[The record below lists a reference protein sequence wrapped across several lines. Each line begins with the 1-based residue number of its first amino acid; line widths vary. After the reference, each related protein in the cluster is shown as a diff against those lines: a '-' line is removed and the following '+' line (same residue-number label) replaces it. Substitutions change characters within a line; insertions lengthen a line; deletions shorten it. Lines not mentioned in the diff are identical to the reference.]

1 MKSNVVPLLGIIEA
15 PGVKVNLGANAVI
28 SVPAFTINVTLLF
41 SIIGSRLSTS
51 PGTEHAMMSASGF
64 FVNLAAK
71 LSFFFEKIHLNA
83 YNTTFYN
90 GHNVQ
95 NGMFLV

>member
-51 PGTEHAMMSASGF
+51 PGTEHAMMSASALGASSCMQETIIKPRKKQAIRF
-64 FVNLAAK
+64 FN
-71 LSFFFEKIHLNA
+71 FIRFCF
-83 YNTTFYN
+83 
-90 GHNVQ
+90 
-95 NGMFLV
+95 

>member
-41 SIIGSRLSTS
+41 SIIGSRLSIYRQNKRI
-51 PGTEHAMMSASGF
+51 PILF
-64 FVNLAAK
+64 FIAEPVRYQYDGPITV
-71 LSFFFEKIHLNA
+71 SI
-83 YNTTFYN
+83 
-90 GHNVQ
+90 Q
-95 NGMFLV
+95 